1 MTVILT
7 RPLRHRDVDV
17 VARLQAHLDR
27 EHPPTPCLVIDLP
40 AVRVAYATLLEYLPA
55 AEICYAVKANP
66 APEVV
71 ALLAAEGSGFDV
83 ASPAEIDL
91 CLRNGAS
98 ASAISYGNPIKKPRD
113 IAYAYGRGVRRFV
126 TDSAADLRAIGS
138 HAPGARVMVR
148 VAVDDRGSSCPFGR
162 KFGCTPDAAVDLFR
176 LAACLGLTPQ
186 GVAFHP
192 GSQQVDPE
200 AWDRP
205 VAAAAR
211 IARQLRT
218 RGIELPAINIGG
230 GIPVDYRSAAMP
242 LADLGRAID
251 ATLARHFGTERPALV
266 IEPGRSL
273 VAKAG
278 LIRSE
283 VVLVTRRTPA
293 DEHRWVYLDVG
304 RYGGLAETEHEAI
317 AYPMRTSADGGPVGP
332 VVIAG
337 PTCDGDDVLYQV
349 TPYALPLGLKSG
361 DTVDLLNTGAY
372 TASYS
377 SVGFNGFAP
386 LATLCV
392 DTTDDS
398 DDWSTR

>member
-1 MTVILT
+1 MTAILT
-7 RPLRHRDVDV
+7 RPTRHRDIDI

-27 EHPPTPCLVIDLP
+27 EQPPTPCLVIDLP
-40 AVRVAYATLLEYLPA
+40 AVRVAYATLLEYMPA
-55 AEICYAVKANP
+55 AEIFYAVKANP
-66 APEVV
+66 APDVV

-91 CLRNGAS
+91 CLRSGAS
-98 ASAISYGNPIKKPRD
+98 ASTISYGNPIKKPRD

-126 TDSAADLRAIGS
+126 SDSEEDLRAIAA

-148 VAVDDRGSSCPFGR
+148 IAVDDRGSSCPFGK
-162 KFGCTPDAAVDLFR
+162 KFGCPPDAAADLLH
-176 LAACLGLTPQ
+176 LAARLGLTPQ

-192 GSQQVDPE
+192 GSQQADPE

-211 IARQLRT
+211 IARQLRR
-218 RGIELPAINIGG
+218 RGIELVAINIGG
-230 GIPVDYRSAAMP
+230 GIPVDYCDAATP
-242 LADLGRAID
+242 LAGLGRAID
-251 ATLARHFGTERPALV
+251 ATLARHFGSERPALM

-273 VAKAG
+273 VATAG

-283 VVLVTRRTPA
+283 VVRVTRRAPA
-293 DEHRWVYLDVG
+293 DDHRWVYLDVG

-317 AYPMRTSADGGPVGP
+317 AYPMRTSVDGGPVGP

-337 PTCDGDDVLYQV
+337 PTCDGEDVLYQT
-349 TPYALPLGLKSG
+349 TPYALPLALKSG

-377 SVGFNGFAP
+377 SHAFNGFGP
-386 LATLCV
+386 LSTHCV
-392 DTTDDS
+392 DTTDDP